1 MGRELFCFMQEGC
14 GREHTQG
21 DAAQREKQ
29 LQESCP
35 QFGCVCV
42 NINNSCLPLGLP
54 RHCHSAQYWEHPL
67 LYPALQNKGFEALLD
82 EIAVVCS
89 VASALPFESL
99 KAVFILLSP
108 SSHSALYHRTHQLLF
123 WWWFLHVGNDSM
135 RNLCFLCSDVSF
147 TALNSTLKKS
157 LRHHPVE
164 SYKSPCL
171 CWAVSKGIHPTRDRQ
186 SWKESCLLITATI

>member
-1 MGRELFCFMQEGC
+1 MLGVKLLLGRVLLLGRELFCFMQEGC

-35 QFGCVCV
+35 QFRCVCV

-99 KAVFILLSP
+99 KAVFFLLSP
-108 SSHSALYHRTHQLLF
+108 SSHSALYHRIHQLSF
-123 WWWFLHVGNDSM
+123 W
-135 RNLCFLCSDVSF
+135 
-147 TALNSTLKKS
+147 
-157 LRHHPVE
+157 
-164 SYKSPCL
+164 
-171 CWAVSKGIHPTRDRQ
+171 
-186 SWKESCLLITATI
+186 